1 MCFKLLMT
9 CLINWRATFMKPKS
23 VAWVHGAFQTVSAA
37 TRSTTTMVV
46 TMEKMAAAFKEEKST
61 DSTAGNG
68 FQSSRKYRFPVDSL
82 K

>member
-1 MCFKLLMT
+1 MLF
-9 CLINWRATFMKPKS
+9 
-23 VAWVHGAFQTVSAA
+23 
-37 TRSTTTMVV
+37 RSTTTVVV

>member
-1 MCFKLLMT
+1 
-9 CLINWRATFMKPKS
+9 MKPKS

-37 TRSTTTMVV
+37 TRSTTTVVV